1 MIKIQE
7 NIPLAQY
14 TTFKIGGKARYFCV
28 IGDAGDLRQARS
40 FAEKKN
46 VPIFILG
53 GGSNILV
60 SDEGFPGLV
69 VKNEI
74 KGIFYEKQADGKT
87 LVTVGAGENW
97 DTFVADTISHNLGGL
112 ENLSGIPGTVGA
124 SPVQNIGAYGREVRS
139 TIYSLT
145 AIDQTTGEEKI
156 FSQDECVFG
165 YRNSFFKTPAGKKW
179 IITQVCFLLDSNE
192 AISIEYKDLTAYFS
206 GRETAKL
213 SRQDVRDA
221 VLAIRFAKLPELKNL
236 GTAGSFFK
244 NVTISKEQ
252 YDDLKKKWPD
262 LPGFELPSSIE
273 PPQLD
278 AVRGASEAR
287 DQTVYAYSAGT
298 NERSNEEM
306 RQLRRLYIKVP
317 LAWILDNICGFKG
330 LRVGEVG
337 VYKNQAL
344 VLINY
349 GKGTASDIASLA
361 ESMQKKV
368 YEMTGITIE
377 PEVEYIFPEKAAK

>member
-1 MIKIQE
+1 MIQIQE
-7 NIPLAQY
+7 NVPLAQY

-28 IGDAGDLRQARS
+28 ISDAGELRQARA

-69 VKNEI
+69 IKNEI
-74 KGIFYEKQADGKT
+74 KGVFYEKQSDGKT
-87 LVTVGAGENW
+87 LVTAGAGEDW

-124 SPVQNIGAYGREVRS
+124 SPVQNIGAYGKEARS
-139 TIYSLT
+139 TIHSLT
-145 AIDQTTGEEKI
+145 AINQTTGEEKV
-156 FSQDECVFG
+156 FLYAECDFG
-165 YRNSFFKTPAGKKW
+165 YRHSFFKTPAGKKW
-179 IITQVCFLLDSNE
+179 IIIQVCFLLDSNE
-192 AISIEYKDLTAYFS
+192 AISIEYKDLIAYFS
-206 GRETAKL
+206 GKDTAKL
-213 SRQDVRDA
+213 SRQDVREA
-221 VLAIRFAKLPELKNL
+221 VLAIRFAKLPELKSL

-252 YDDLKKKWPD
+252 YEGLKIKWPE
-262 LPGFELPSSIE
+262 LPGFPVSTFDSGLS
-273 PPQLD
+273 
-278 AVRGASEAR
+278 
-287 DQTVYAYSAGT
+287 T
-298 NERSNEEM
+298 
-306 RQLRRLYIKVP
+306 IKIP
-317 LAWILDNICGFKG
+317 LAWILDNVCGFKG
-330 LRVGEVG
+330 YRVGEVG

-349 GKGTASDIASLA
+349 GKGTASDIANLA
-361 ESMQKKV
+361 DVMQKKV

-377 PEVEYIFPEKAAK
+377 PEVEYIFPEKASK